1 MAGENRTRIQGRYIG
16 LQNRLDAVESYL
28 PFALSLPLMI
38 LYLLF
43 LGLPLVTIVQ
53 LSLQGETL
61 WSNYVTVFT
70 ESTYRQ
76 SILISLQIAVTV
88 TVITTS
94 VGLVIAYFLSK
105 NEFRGKRIVISII
118 NFPTSLPGILIA
130 WGIIVVIGRQG
141 IFTLLASD
149 ITGANPGTYAF
160 ALGYW
165 GILTGYTYFTLPRV
179 TMTLLSSL
187 ENLNQELEEVA
198 YSLGATRL
206 QTFRHIVLPEIM
218 PGVASAV
225 VLAFSIN
232 MVAFGTALLL
242 AAGKVSVLP
251 LEIYSVILGFGDYN
265 LASALAVVLTVI
277 TLGVIMG
284 YGYVFGGSIYD

>member
-1 MAGENRTRIQGRYIG
+1 MAEDIEPTIRSIRLQGRT
-16 LQNRLDAVESYL
+16 DAVESYL
-28 PFALSLPLMI
+28 PFALSLPLAI
-38 LYLLF
+38 LYVLF
-43 LGLPLVTIVQ
+43 LGLPLATIVQ

-61 WSNYVTVFT
+61 WSNYVAVFT
-70 ESTYRQ
+70 EAAYRQ
-76 SILISLQIAVTV
+76 SIFVSLQIAVTV

-94 VGLVIAYFLSK
+94 VGLTIAYFLSK
-105 NEFRGKRIVISII
+105 NEFAGKRIVISII

-130 WGIIVVIGRQG
+130 WGIIVVVGRQG
-141 IFTLLASD
+141 IFSLIASD
-149 ITGANPGTYAF
+149 ITGARPGTYAF
-160 ALGYW
+160 AIGYW

-198 YSLGATRL
+198 YSLGASRL
-206 QTFRHIVLPEIM
+206 QTFRHVVLPEIM

-242 AAGKVSVLP
+242 AAGEVSVLP
-251 LEIYSVILGFGDYN
+251 LQIYSVILGFGDYN

-277 TLGVIMG
+277 TLGVIMS
-284 YGYVFGGSIYD
+284 YGYFFGGSIYD

>member
-1 MAGENRTRIQGRYIG
+1 MAGENRSQIPGNSIRLYGR
-16 LQNRLDAVESYL
+16 LATVESYL
-28 PFALSLPLMI
+28 PFALSLPLAI

-43 LGLPLVTIVQ
+43 LGLPLATIVQ
-53 LSLQGETL
+53 LSLQGDTL
-61 WSNYVTVFT
+61 WSNYVAVFT
-70 ESTYRQ
+70 QSAYRQ

-94 VGLVIAYFLSK
+94 VGLIIAYFLSK
-105 NEFRGKRIVISII
+105 NEFPGKRLVVSII

-130 WGIIVVIGRQG
+130 WGIIVVVGRQG
-141 IFTLLASD
+141 IFSLLASE
-149 ITGANPGTYAF
+149 ITGGRPGAYAF

-165 GILTGYTYFTLPRV
+165 GILAGYTYFTLPRV

-198 YSLGATRL
+198 YSLGASRL
-206 QTFRHIVLPEIM
+206 QTFRHVVLPEIM

-277 TLGVIMG
+277 TLGVIMS
-284 YGYVFGGSIYD
+284 YGYIFGGSIYD

>member
-1 MAGENRTRIQGRYIG
+1 MAGDIQNQSGIRSIR
-16 LQNRLDAVESYL
+16 LQGRLDAVESYL
-28 PFALSLPLMI
+28 PFALSLPLAI

-43 LGLPLVTIVQ
+43 LGLPLATIVQ

-61 WSNYVTVFT
+61 WSNYVAVFT
-70 ESTYRQ
+70 EAAYRQ
-76 SILISLQIAVTV
+76 SILVSLQIAVTV
-88 TVITTS
+88 TVITTL
-94 VGLVIAYFLSK
+94 VGLTIAYFLSK
-105 NEFRGKRIVISII
+105 NEFPGKRIVISII

-130 WGIIVVIGRQG
+130 WGIIVVVGRQG
-141 IFTLLASD
+141 IFSLLASD
-149 ITGANPGTYAF
+149 ITGARPGTYAF
-160 ALGYW
+160 AIGYW
-165 GILTGYTYFTLPRV
+165 GILAGYTYFTLPRV

-198 YSLGATRL
+198 YSLGASRI
-206 QTFRHIVLPEIM
+206 QTFRHVVLPEIM

-242 AAGKVSVLP
+242 AAGEVSVLP
-251 LEIYSVILGFGDYN
+251 LQIYSVILGFGDYN

-277 TLGVIMG
+277 TLGVIMS
-284 YGYVFGGSIYD
+284 YGYFFGGSIYD